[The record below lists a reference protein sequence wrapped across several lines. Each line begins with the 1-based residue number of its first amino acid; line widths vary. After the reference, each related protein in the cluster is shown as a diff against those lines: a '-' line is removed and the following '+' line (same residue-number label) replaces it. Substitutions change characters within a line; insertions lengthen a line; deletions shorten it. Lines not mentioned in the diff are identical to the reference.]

1 MNTSYSKYNMSIKIN
16 SELSRNETIMVYW
29 SISDENFD
37 VREEGDW
44 DDITEDNLIGIY
56 TSWITTAEVL
66 ADCDDFLIELDSHDV
81 DWPDVDQTR
90 LAAIGQNGND
100 GLVYENE

>member
-16 SELSRNETIMVYW
+16 SELAQNENIIVYW
-29 SISDENFD
+29 SLEDENFN
-37 VREEGDW
+37 VRADGDW
-44 DDITEDNLIGIY
+44 DDIDEDNLIGAY
-56 TSWITTAEVL
+56 TTWITTAEVL
-66 ADCDDFLIELDSHDV
+66 ADCDAFLNELDALDV

-100 GLVYENE
+100 GLAYDNE